1 MPVTIFLRLAEGK
14 TAPALTFDGPR
25 IVIGRGP
32 SSDVRVPDASVSL
45 RHATIQID
53 AGEHTLIDEGST
65 NGTFVGDVRLATGA
79 PRALRSGDLVRVGRV
94 WLEVK
99 LDQTPATRDL
109 SNATRD
115 LALALVSQAM
125 VALGEDVASKIRVL
139 EGPDRGATLAL
150 EEEGRSYLLGRGAAC
165 DLPLEEAE
173 ASREHVQ
180 LVRRGTTVMVRD
192 LDSKNGVFL
201 GQSRLAP
208 GRDVFWKASAMLR
221 IGATVIAL
229 EEPVAEALTEIE
241 HSADEKVKPDDIPP
255 APKTLA
261 SGAAE
266 KAPPASAIESA
277 PMSSAPIASI
287 DRPVLS
293 RPPPSSRRA
302 TFAPADLLVVAAA
315 VAIIAASI
323 GGLIWL
329 LRS

>member
-14 TAPALTFDGPR
+14 TTPALTFDGPR
-25 IVIGRGP
+25 VVIGRGP

-65 NGTFVGDVRLATGA
+65 NGTFVGEVRLATGA
-79 PRALRSGDLVRVGRV
+79 PRVLRSGDLVRVGRV

-99 LDQTPATRDL
+99 VDQTPATRDL

-125 VALGEDVASKIRVL
+125 LALGEDVASKIRVV
-139 EGPDRGATLAL
+139 EGPDRGASLTL
-150 EEEGRSYLLGRGAAC
+150 EEDGRAYLLGRGATC
-165 DLPLEEAE
+165 DLPLEEPE

-180 LVRRGTTVMVRD
+180 LVRRGTTVTVRD

-201 GQSRLAP
+201 GQSKLVP
-208 GRDVFWKASAMLR
+208 GRDVFWKASSMLR
-221 IGATVIAL
+221 VGTTVVAL

-261 SGAAE
+261 SGAAQN
-266 KAPPASAIESA
+266 PPPSSVESA

-287 DRPVLS
+287 DRPALS

-315 VAIIAASI
+315 IAIIAASI

-329 LRS
+329 LHS